1 MEVACIGVALYWGY
15 LRHMFME
22 GVPSFKL
29 GGLAWLFL
37 GVADTCSFLYDDEF
51 TKCLKDY
58 PNQFRHDKA
67 LDREQK
73 SRKRESYRGG

>member
-29 GGLAWLFL
+29 GGLAGLFL

-51 TKCLKDY
+51 TKL
-58 PNQFRHDKA
+58 
-67 LDREQK
+67 
-73 SRKRESYRGG
+73 